1 MQPLESITI
10 EGNSYYEKYPLRF
23 NCVSL
28 GVTLLSYAL
37 GTAIFYFIE
46 PVFGLAYVLFCLLS
60 VLVSLKFRCSYCYYY
75 GKRCPSGLGVLG
87 KLLFRK
93 GEPERF
99 GDRRNLIVAGILD
112 FGAML
117 IAILGGVALC
127 VTRFSPLTAA
137 LLAAY
142 ILVAVVAGFAVKKV
156 FCGHCEQGRLGCP
169 AYEGMK
175 GKGSKR

>member
-10 EGNSYYEKYPLRF
+10 EGNTYYESYPLRF
-23 NCVSL
+23 NCISS

-37 GTAIFYFIE
+37 GTAIFYFID
-46 PVFGLAYVLFCLLS
+46 PIFGAGYALLCLSSL
-60 VLVSLKFRCSYCYYY
+60 LVSMKLRCSYCYYY

-93 GEPERF
+93 GDPKGF
-99 GDRRNLIVAGILD
+99 GNRKNLLAAGVLD

-117 IAILGGVALC
+117 LAILGGVALC
-127 VTRFSPLTAA
+127 VMRFSPLAAA

-142 ILVAVVAGFAVKKV
+142 VFVAVVAGFTMKKI